1 MCTACEYLMLK
12 SLETNIRREDIV
24 AKTVLSLED
33 WLYLLNYNHWH

>member
-24 AKTVLSLED
+24 AKTVLSFED
-33 WLYLLNYNHWH
+33 WLDLLNYNHWY